1 MIFFKND
8 YSEGALPE
16 ILEALQ
22 QTNLESTV
30 GYGLD
35 PYCAAAADKLRAR
48 FSCPG
53 ADIHFLTGG
62 TQTNFT
68 CISAFL
74 RPWEA
79 VIAPATAHIAT
90 HETGAVEARGH
101 KVCTAP
107 SDDGKL
113 RPEQIRAIYAE
124 NQTWN
129 VEHMVDPKLVYISNP
144 TELGT
149 LYTKAEL
156 QDLRQVCDELG
167 LLLYLDGARLAA
179 ALTSRE
185 NDTSPEDYPALC
197 DAFYVGGTKNGLL
210 FGEALLIQNDALKPC
225 FRHMIKQCGGMLA
238 KGRLFGVQFGIW
250 LEDDLWLR
258 AARHA
263 NEMAERLTAGIAEKG
278 YDFLAH
284 SPTNQLFP
292 IFPDE
297 LVEALAR
304 DFAFEYQAVLGD
316 GRTAI
321 RLVTSWATRLEA
333 VDTFLS
339 ALPVREERRAK

>member
-16 ILEALQ
+16 VLEALQ
-22 QTNLESTV
+22 KTNLESTV

-35 PYCAAAADKLRAR
+35 PYCTGAADKLRAR
-48 FSCPG
+48 FSCPE
-53 ADIHFLTGG
+53 ADVHFLTGG
-62 TQTNFT
+62 TLTNFT

-101 KVCTAP
+101 KICTAETA
-107 SDDGKL
+107 DGKL
-113 RPEQIRAIYAE
+113 RPEQVRAIYSE

-129 VEHMVDPKLVYISNP
+129 VEHMVDPRLVYISNP

-149 LYTKAEL
+149 IYTKAEL
-156 QDLRQVCDELG
+156 QALRQVCDELN

-185 NDTSPEDYPALC
+185 NDTVPADYPALF

-210 FGEALLIQNDALKPC
+210 FGEALVITNDALKPC

-238 KGRLFGVQFGIW
+238 KGRLFGVQFDAW
-250 LEDDLWLR
+250 LENDLWLR
-258 AARHA
+258 SARHA

-278 YDFLAH
+278 YGFLAD

-292 IFPDE
+292 IFPDA
-297 LVEALAR
+297 LVEALSR

-321 RLVTSWATRLEA
+321 RLVTSWATRPEA
-333 VDTFLS
+333 VS
-339 ALPVREERRAK
+339 ALLAALPGQAEWRSL

>member
-16 ILEALQ
+16 VLEALQ
-22 QTNLESTV
+22 KTNLESTV

-35 PYCAAAADKLRAR
+35 PYCTGAADKLRAR
-48 FSCPG
+48 FSCPE
-53 ADIHFLTGG
+53 ADVHFLTGG
-62 TQTNFT
+62 TLTNFT

-101 KVCTAP
+101 KICTAETA
-107 SDDGKL
+107 DGKL
-113 RPEQIRAIYAE
+113 RPEQVRAIYAE

-129 VEHMVDPKLVYISNP
+129 VEHMVDPRLVYISNP

-149 LYTKAEL
+149 IYTKAEL
-156 QDLRQVCDELG
+156 QALRQVCDELN

-185 NDTSPEDYPALC
+185 NDTVPADYPALF

-210 FGEALLIQNDALKPC
+210 FGEAMVIVNPALQKD
-225 FRHMIKQCGGMLA
+225 FRYMIKNRGGMMA
-238 KGRLFGVQFGIW
+238 KGRLCGLMFLTAF
-250 LEDDLWLR
+250 EHDDYFAWAAHANAMADVLR
-258 AARHA
+258 AAIDRRGLPY
-263 NEMAERLTAGIAEKG
+263 MQKTT
-278 YDFLAH
+278 
-284 SPTNQLFP
+284 TNQLFP
-292 IFPDE
+292 ILTPEQDA
-297 LVEALAR
+297 ALSAQFDYER
-304 DFAFEYQAVLGD
+304 WGTLPD
-316 GRTAI
+316 GRVAV
-321 RLVTSWATRLEA
+321 RFVTSWATTEA
-333 VDTFLS
+333 EAR
-339 ALPVREERRAK
+339 ALADAIGAL

>member
-1 MIFFKND
+1 MYRFNSD
-8 YSEGALPE
+8 YTEGCHPA
-16 ILEALQ
+16 ILERLAATNMD
-22 QTNLESTV
+22 QTD

-101 KVCTAP
+101 KVCTAL

>member
-16 ILEALQ
+16 VLEALQ
-22 QTNLESTV
+22 KTNLESTV
-30 GYGLD
+30 GYGPD

-48 FSCPG
+48 FSRPE
-53 ADIHFLTGG
+53 ADVHFLTGG
-62 TQTNFT
+62 TLTNFT

-101 KVCTAP
+101 KICTAESP
-107 SDDGKL
+107 DGKL
-113 RPEQIRAIYAE
+113 RPEQIRAIFAE

-129 VEHMVDPKLVYISNP
+129 VEHMVDPRLVYISNP

-149 LYTKAEL
+149 IYSKAEL
-156 QDLRQVCDELG
+156 QALRQVCDELG

-185 NDTSPEDYPALC
+185 NDTVPADYPALC
-197 DAFYVGGTKNGLL
+197 DAFYVGGTKDGLL
-210 FGEALLIQNDALKPC
+210 FGEALVITNDALKPC

-238 KGRLFGVQFGIW
+238 KGRLFGVQFGAW
-250 LEDDLWLR
+250 LEDDRWLR

-278 YDFLAH
+278 YDFLAD

-292 IFPDE
+292 IFPDA
-297 LVEALAR
+297 LVEDLAR
-304 DFAFEYQAVLGD
+304 EFAFEYQAVLGD

-333 VDTFLS
+333 VDAFLA
-339 ALPVREERRAK
+339 ALPGQAERRPL

>member
-16 ILEALQ
+16 VLEALQ
-22 QTNLESTV
+22 KTNLESTV

-35 PYCAAAADKLRAR
+35 PYCTGAADKLRAR
-48 FSCPG
+48 FSCPE
-53 ADIHFLTGG
+53 ADVHFLTGG
-62 TQTNFT
+62 TLTNFT

-101 KVCTAP
+101 KICTAETA
-107 SDDGKL
+107 DGKL
-113 RPEQIRAIYAE
+113 RPEQVRAIYAE

-129 VEHMVDPKLVYISNP
+129 VEHMVDPRLVYISNP

-149 LYTKAEL
+149 IYTKAEL
-156 QDLRQVCDELG
+156 QALRQVCDELD

-179 ALTSRE
+179 ALTSQE
-185 NDTSPEDYPALC
+185 NDTVPADYPALF

-210 FGEALLIQNDALKPC
+210 FGEALVITNDALKPC

-238 KGRLFGVQFGIW
+238 KGRLFGVQFDAW
-250 LEDDLWLR
+250 LENDLWLR
-258 AARHA
+258 SARHA

-278 YDFLAH
+278 YDFLAD

-292 IFPDE
+292 IFPDA
-297 LVEALAR
+297 LVEALSR

-321 RLVTSWATRLEA
+321 RLVTSWATRPEA
-333 VDTFLS
+333 VS
-339 ALPVREERRAK
+339 ALLAALPGQAEWRSL